1 MPCLW
6 IRLLLSWFYSV
17 LFCLKFYSYIWFLG
31 CFEIFVIVIG
41 FEGTEIHHFIIEIS
55 WKFHL
60 CVVALVPAMC
70 Y

>member
-1 MPCLW
+1 MV
-6 IRLLLSWFYSV
+6 LLCPFLFEILFLYLVSWM
-17 LFCLKFYSYIWFLG
+17 FLG

-41 FEGTEIHHFIIEIS
+41 FEGSEIHHFIIEIS

-60 CVVALVPAMC
+60 CVVALVPAIC

>member
-1 MPCLW
+1 M
-6 IRLLLSWFYSV
+6 
-17 LFCLKFYSYIWFLG
+17 
-31 CFEIFVIVIG
+31 IVIG
-41 FEGTEIHHFIIEIS
+41 FEGSEIHHFIIEIS